1 MRHLGARLAAG
12 DQAAFAEL
20 YDVFADRSHH
30 YLAVRLDSRPDAED
44 VLQETFLRLVRNR
57 RRLRGVANLSAYVFT
72 VARNEACRWVQR
84 KQRARLLTEESSAED
99 LFGQTYVT
107 DIAQRELAEQV
118 ARALADLPAEQ
129 REVVELKTQGRLT
142 FREIADVTGAPQGTV
157 ASRYRAALDNL
168 RHRLVVG

>member
-1 MRHLGARLAAG
+1 MATGIR
-12 DQAAFAEL
+12 DK
-20 YDVFADRSHH
+20 
-30 YLAVRLDSRPDAED
+30 
-44 VLQETFLRLVRNR
+44 
-57 RRLRGVANLSAYVFT
+57 VAIIGMGCTKFG
-72 VARNEACRWVQR
+72 ERW
-84 KQRARLLTEESSAED
+84 ESSAED
-99 LFGQTYVT
+99 LFSQTHVT

-142 FREIADVTGAPQGTV
+142 FREIADVTGAPHGTL